1 MKAIM
6 ISIRKEHNEKIFGGV
21 KRFEG
26 RKTLPTVILLGNHI
40 DNTTIYNPS
49 EYDVICYVYEPKT
62 GGGCG
67 KVVGQFVCDFAQSF
81 HTKYANMLMVARALC
96 VSVDFAKEYF
106 NREKGYMLRVCDPK
120 RYDKPKELSEFYVEG
135 DCDCMNC
142 RNCAWFD
149 RGNGYNVE
157 DDCNLAYKGA
167 DEHKSYKPIK
177 RPPQSWCYCEELK
190 GETE

>member
-26 RKTLPTVILLGNHI
+26 RKTLPTVIPLGNHI

-81 HTKYANMLMVARALC
+81 HAKYANMLMVARALC

-120 RYDKPKELSEFYVEG
+120 RYDKPKELSEFVKPCNHSN
-135 DCDCMNC
+135 DCCTC
-142 RNCAWFD
+142 D
-149 RGNGYNVE
+149 RYDYMGHSCYDRVT
-157 DDCNLAYKGA
+157 
-167 DEHKSYKPIK
+167 
-177 RPPQSWCYCEELK
+177 RPPQSYLFVEELK